1 MADDQLV
8 GELGFGL
15 LRRNN
20 PEGAGHRLRGVGGIT
35 VLPFKE
41 PAPLIAGGKG
51 RGGNGKQHGKAEN
64 AGEKLFHPEQT
75 GNIHILIHSSH
86 PRG

>member
-20 PEGAGHRLRGVGGIT
+20 PEGTWYWLLCIRLT

-64 AGEKLFHPEQT
+64 AGEKLFHPE
-75 GNIHILIHSSH
+75 
-86 PRG
+86 